1 MDNWRL
7 IDLDTYDGYTN
18 MAIDEAIL
26 NARIENK
33 VPNTLRFYR
42 WFPSTCSIGK
52 NQSISNE
59 IDLDS
64 CKNLGFKV
72 VRRISGGG
80 AVFHDYNGEI
90 TYSIIAKQTD
100 LIPINIDES
109 FRKLC
114 HGIII
119 ALSKIGLEAYHG
131 KSHCP
136 SIFVNNRKISGNAQ
150 TRRKNVILQHGTIL
164 LDYNP
169 ELMYKVLL
177 VREEQKRE
185 KVISSVFQK
194 VTTIKEEIKKSMKI
208 NQIKEFLVEGYEEV
222 FGNNF
227 KTGILTNYELKMAE
241 KLRNTKYYTKEWNFK
256 IR

>member
-1 MDNWRL
+1 MDKWRL

-59 IDLDS
+59 VDLNA
-64 CKNLGFKV
+64 CKELGFKI

-90 TYSIIAKQTD
+90 TYSIIANQTD
-100 LIPINIDES
+100 LIPRNIDES

-114 HGIII
+114 QGIII
-119 ALSKIGLEAYHG
+119 ALSKIGLKAYHG

-164 LDYNP
+164 LDYDP
-169 ELMYKVLL
+169 ELMYTVLL
-177 VREEQKRE
+177 VREGHKRE

-194 VTTIKEEIKKSMKI
+194 VTTIKEEIKKSIKI
-208 NQIKEFLVEGYEEV
+208 NQIKEFLIEGYKEV
-222 FGNNF
+222 FGDNF
-227 KTGILTNYELKMAE
+227 QRGILTDYELEMAK
-241 KLRNTKYYTKEWNFK
+241 KLRNEKYLTDEWNFK
-256 IR
+256 IT

>member
-7 IDLDTYDGYTN
+7 IDLDTFDGYTN

-33 VPNTLRFYR
+33 VPNTLRFYG

-52 NQSISNE
+52 NQSISDE
-59 IDLDS
+59 IDLDA
-64 CKNLGFKV
+64 CKKLGFRI

-114 HGIII
+114 QGIII
-119 ALSKIGLEAYHG
+119 ALSKIGLNAYHG

-164 LDYNP
+164 LDYDP
-169 ELMYKVLL
+169 ELMYTVLL
-177 VREEQKRE
+177 VREGHKRE
-185 KVISSVFQK
+185 KVISSVFHK
-194 VTTIKEEIKKSMKI
+194 VTTIKEEIKKGIKI
-208 NQIKEFLVEGYEEV
+208 KQIKEFLIEGYKEV
-222 FGNNF
+222 FGDNF
-227 KTGILTNYELKMAE
+227 ESGILSNYELEMAE
-241 KLRNTKYYTKEWNFK
+241 KLRETKYCNDEWNYK
-256 IR
+256 IK